1 MASIPGYVSAVQ
13 KEYVVALCVSID
25 TIEIEHQSIGGS
37 TLVLSVYANYN
48 VLHRYWLAWQEVHL
62 LCTGPVQE
70 NP

>member
-37 TLVLSVYANYN
+37 TLVLKAMCV
-48 VLHRYWLAWQEVHL
+48 
-62 LCTGPVQE
+62 GIDP
-70 NP
+70 